1 MSDELIKCAV
11 ISDDGTEKVAY
22 IPKSKVHDL
31 NYVHSYVE
39 KYGKVVKS
47 PSSSHSSSSN
57 SAFSSSH
64 SSYHSHSSHS
74 SSSDDYYRRVIKYRE
89 SFLGMDIN
97 EAKKRDKAHLYN
109 FIYDSNGRVTAVLD
123 KHGNVLAGTGIH
135 AIEAARTYTV
145 GSYSDLMRKA
155 YEKEHPALAK
165 IVEEN
170 PKKSTIGLIKENK
183 IDIKKL
189 RKDSRE
195 IRNNEN
201 KNNTITA
208 TTITTTTVTTANLP
222 KKEKKSENGKKAVLA
237 LGGALAILSILYYV
251 GKKVNK

>member
-1 MSDELIKCAV
+1 MSDGLIKVTV

-22 IPKSKVHDL
+22 LPKSKVHDL
-31 NYVHSYVE
+31 NYVDSYVE
-39 KYGKVVKS
+39 KYGKVVKK
-47 PSSSHSSSSN
+47 SSSSSSSSSK

-64 SSYHSHSSHS
+64 SSHHSSHS

-89 SFLGMDIN
+89 SFLGMNIN
-97 EAKKRDKAHLYN
+97 EAKKRDVAHLYN

-123 KHGNVLAGTGIH
+123 KHGDVLAGTGIH
-135 AIEAARTYTV
+135 AVEEARTYTV

-165 IVEEN
+165 IVEKN
-170 PKKSTIGLIKENK
+170 PNESTIGLIKENK

-189 RKDSRE
+189 SKESR
-195 IRNNEN
+195 EN
-201 KNNTITA
+201 KNNTTTA
-208 TTITTTTVTTANLP
+208 TTITTTAVTTTANLP

-237 LGGALAILSILYYV
+237 LGGIIVILSILYYV